1 MTVGVGY
8 GSSNLPACRANGT
21 IGKVRPM
28 SDSADPP
35 APQTLWHYAF
45 AAAQV
50 LSVALFISFAVMMH
64 GWMFADPGE
73 MTEAGDFT
81 SFYAASDLSLHGR
94 AADTYSEPPHYTA
107 QKALFRNLDRGYL
120 TFMYPPIFLLLCLPF
135 ALLPFVV
142 MTAVWL
148 VATAAAYVAA
158 IFAVLP
164 RPSHAVL
171 FLCYPAV
178 FVNAGYGQNG
188 ALSAALLGFAAW
200 SLDRR
205 PMLAGMCFGLLS
217 YKPHLG
223 LLVPLTLL
231 ITGRWRAFI
240 TATLT
245 VLVLAGVTTLVF
257 GPEIWAA
264 YTGRADDAR
273 RWLESDD
280 VNYLDKWISLYG
292 AIRLH
297 GGSLPLAYGAQAVL
311 GVLAGGAF
319 FLTLWRRRAGYGYR
333 GRGDAQVAALTA
345 TIPFCTPFLLE
356 YDLLILAVPMA
367 WLVGEGVRT
376 GFRRGEIFA
385 LVFAFA
391 MPALFKITI
400 WNNGFKL
407 LVTASSLALLVV
419 VLRRIWVSEP
429 GAR

>member
-1 MTVGVGY
+1 MNHNTDPR
-8 GSSNLPACRANGT
+8 PAQGFW
-21 IGKVRPM
+21 
-28 SDSADPP
+28 
-35 APQTLWHYAF
+35 QYAF
-45 AAAQV
+45 AIAQV
-50 LSVALFISFAVMMH
+50 ASVVLFFSFAVMMQQ
-64 GWMFADPGE
+64 WMFADPGQ
-73 MTEAGDFT
+73 MTVAGDFT

-94 AADTYSEPPHYTA
+94 AVDTYSEPPHFAA
-107 QKALFRNLDRGYL
+107 QKALFRDLERGYL

-148 VATAAAYVAA
+148 VTTTAAYAAA

-171 FLCYPAV
+171 FLSYPAV
-178 FVNAGYGQNG
+178 FFNAGYGQNG

-205 PMLAGMCFGLLS
+205 PVLGGLCFGLLA

-223 LLVPLTLL
+223 LLVPLTFI
-231 ITGRWRAFI
+231 ITGRWRGFI
-240 TATLT
+240 AACMT
-245 VLVLAGVTTLVF
+245 VLFLAALTTAVL

-264 YTGRADDAR
+264 YIGRADDAR

-280 VNYLDKWISLYG
+280 VNYLDKWVSLYG

-297 GGSLPLAYGAQAVL
+297 GGSLALAYGAQVML
-311 GVLAGGAF
+311 GLLAGGAYL
-319 FLTLWRRRAGYGYR
+319 LTLWRRRGADGT
-333 GRGDAQVAALTA
+333 AQVAALTA

-376 GFRRGEIFA
+376 GFRRGEIPA
-385 LVFAFA
+385 LVFAYV
-391 MPALFKITI
+391 MPALFKITV
-400 WNNGFKL
+400 WNNAFKL
-407 LVTASSLALLVV
+407 LVILSSLALLVV
-419 VLRRIWVSEP
+419 VLRRVWRDEP
-429 GAR
+429 ITV